1 MPNHNLFKNACLEK
15 NPFSSSV
22 ENNIADKPCL
32 INEDNYNNSHYL

>member
-32 INEDNYNNSHYL
+32 NEDNYNNSHYL